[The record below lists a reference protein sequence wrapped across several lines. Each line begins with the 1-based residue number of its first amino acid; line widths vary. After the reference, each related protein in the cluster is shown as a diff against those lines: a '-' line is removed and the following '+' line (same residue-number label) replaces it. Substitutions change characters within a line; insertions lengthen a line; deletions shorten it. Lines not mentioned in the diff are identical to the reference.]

1 VTVKLK
7 WELTLEN
14 GDPTTSGFL
23 GFKQNFSAVP
33 FLDFQNK
40 KVGKTMSDDNKI
52 SDADLEGVA
61 GGKGGM
67 SDYDKRKAKW
77 MAEQESKP
85 ETKPETKPEI
95 DTGK

>member
-1 VTVKLK
+1 
-7 WELTLEN
+7 
-14 GDPTTSGFL
+14 
-23 GFKQNFSAVP
+23 
-33 FLDFQNK
+33 
-40 KVGKTMSDDNKI
+40 MSDDNKI

-77 MAEQESKP
+77 MAEQESNP
-85 ETKPETKPEI
+85 DTKPEDKPEI